1 MKPES
6 PSSATPSATPTARR
20 HSLASQLQVRLL
32 VVLGILWLAASLVA
46 ILGLRKETNE
56 VQDLA
61 LAESAE
67 RLLTLLPDP
76 LPPEIDPVH
85 RPRIDSIGLRRDSRQ
100 PVVVYQVLDLEQRVL
115 LRSAHAPQTPLAP
128 VAREGM
134 SIHDGWRIATVTHQ
148 GRRALFAEAVWHR
161 NSTLRR
167 ATLTLLVPL
176 LLVLPLAAL
185 GLRQVVRK
193 TIRQLQPLQDELGRR
208 PAHDLQP
215 LALHDA
221 PTELHPLLGTV
232 NDLMQRVQALLAA
245 ERSFSAKMAH
255 ELRTPLAAARA
266 QAQRLSQETGDERT
280 RERSENLVRQLDRL
294 THLATRL
301 LQIARVDSGV
311 ALQRQRIDLRQLARL
326 VVDEFAQSREPD
338 AALHLVTDPDTPAP
352 VMGDID
358 ALGIAVRNL
367 IDNAL
372 KHAGPG
378 ARVEVRVQA
387 DEIAV
392 TDNGPGAQGTDL
404 AALTRPFERGSSLAR
419 GTGLGL
425 SLVQTIAR
433 QSGAELLL
441 TSPVADGRGWRATL
455 WFRPPA

>member
-1 MKPES
+1 LKPE
-6 PSSATPSATPTARR
+6 TPSTVRR
-20 HSLASQLQVRLL
+20 YSLASQLHVRLL
-32 VVLGILWLAASLVA
+32 VVLGILWLVASLVA

-76 LPPEIDPVH
+76 LPPDIDPVH
-85 RPRIDSIGLRRDSRQ
+85 RPRIDSVGLRRDSRE

-115 LRSAHAPQTPLAP
+115 LRSAHAPLTPLAP

-134 SIHDGWRIATVTHQ
+134 SIHNGWRIATVTHQ
-148 GRRALFAEAVWHR
+148 GRRAQFAEAVWHR
-161 NSTLRR
+161 NSTLWR
-167 ATLTLLVPL
+167 ATPTLLVPL
-176 LLVLPLAAL
+176 LLMLPLAAL
-185 GLRQVVRK
+185 ALRQVVRK

-215 LALHDA
+215 LVLHNT
-221 PTELHPLLGTV
+221 PSELHPLLGTV
-232 NDLMQRVQALLAA
+232 NGLMVRVQALLAA
-245 ERSFSAKMAH
+245 ERSLSAKMAH

-266 QAQRLSQETGDERT
+266 QAQRLSQETEDGRT
-280 RERSENLVRQLDRL
+280 RERALTLVRQLDRL

-311 ALQRQRIDLRQLARL
+311 ALQRQRLDLRQLAQL
-326 VVDEFAQSREPD
+326 VVDEFAQSRAPD
-338 AALHLVTDPDTPAP
+338 HTLHLVTDSTPAL
-352 VMGDID
+352 VMGDLD

-372 KHAGPG
+372 KHAGPE
-378 ARVEVRVQA
+378 ARVEVRVQP
-387 DEIAV
+387 DEISV
-392 TDNGPGAQGTDL
+392 TDNGPGAPGTDL
-404 AALTRPFERGSSLAR
+404 ATLVRPFERGSSLAR
-419 GTGLGL
+419 GSGLGL
-425 SLVQTIAR
+425 SLVQTIAQ

-441 TSPVADGRGWRATL
+441 TSPLADGRGWRATL
-455 WFRPPA
+455 WFKPAA

>member
-1 MKPES
+1 MKPE
-6 PSSATPSATPTARR
+6 PTTTAPALRR
-20 HSLASQLQVRLL
+20 YSLASQLHARLL
-32 VVLGILWLAASLVA
+32 VVLGVLWLVASLVA

-76 LPPEIDPVH
+76 LPPDIDPVH

-100 PVVVYQVLDLEQRVL
+100 PVVVYQVLDLEQHVL
-115 LRSAHAPQTPLAP
+115 LRSAHAPLTPLAP
-128 VAREGM
+128 AAREGM

-148 GRRALFAEAVWHR
+148 GRRAQFAEAVWHR
-161 NSTLRR
+161 NSTLWR

-176 LLVLPLAAL
+176 LLMLPLAAL
-185 GLRQVVRK
+185 ALRQVVRK

-208 PAHDLQP
+208 PAHELQP
-215 LALHDA
+215 LALQDT
-221 PTELHPLLGTV
+221 PVELHPLLGTV
-232 NDLMQRVQALLAA
+232 NGLMARLQALLAA

-266 QAQRLSQETGDERT
+266 QAQRLSQETDDERT
-280 RERSENLVRQLDRL
+280 RERALTLVRQLDRL

-311 ALQRQRIDLRQLARL
+311 ALQRQRLDLRQLAQL

-338 AALHLVTDPDTPAP
+338 PALHLVTDSNISAP

-378 ARVEVRVQA
+378 ARVEVRVLP
-387 DEIAV
+387 DEISV
-392 TDNGPGAQGTDL
+392 TDNGPGAPGTDL
-404 AALTRPFERGSSLAR
+404 ATLVRPFERGSSLAR